1 MKNVNNNEPGENNE
15 PSGNNEPGGNNN
27 NEPGGNNNEPHTER
41 ELELEKAVASL
52 TEKVKELTAVN
63 QKLYVR
69 LGGEQHDDTRTDAE
83 KTDDRLR
90 KFISSHFNRATL
102 KEDE

>member
-1 MKNVNNNEPGENNE
+1 MSNENNDNHE
-15 PSGNNEPGGNNN
+15 NENHE
-27 NEPGGNNNEPHTER
+27 NEHDEDQPHTER
-41 ELELEKAVASL
+41 ELELEQAVATL

-90 KFISSHFNRATL
+90 KFIASHFNRATL

>member
-1 MKNVNNNEPGENNE
+1 MANENNE
-15 PSGNNEPGGNNN
+15 NHENENHE
-27 NEPGGNNNEPHTER
+27 NEHDENQPHTER
-41 ELELEKAVASL
+41 ELELEKSVAEL

-90 KFISSHFNRATL
+90 KFISSHFNRSTL

>member
-1 MKNVNNNEPGENNE
+1 MENENNNHENENHE
-15 PSGNNEPGGNNN
+15 KEHD
-27 NEPGGNNNEPHTER
+27 EEQPHTER

-90 KFISSHFNRATL
+90 KFIASHFNRSTL

>member
-1 MKNVNNNEPGENNE
+1 MSNENEFDENENHENE
-15 PSGNNEPGGNNN
+15 HDEGQ
-27 NEPGGNNNEPHTER
+27 PHTER

-69 LGGEQHDDTRTDAE
+69 LGGEQNSDNRTDAE

-90 KFISSHFNRATL
+90 KFIASHFNRATL

>member
-1 MKNVNNNEPGENNE
+1 MPNENNE
-15 PSGNNEPGGNNN
+15 NHENENHE
-27 NEPGGNNNEPHTER
+27 NEHDEDQPHTER

-90 KFISSHFNRATL
+90 KFIASHFNRATL

>member
-1 MKNVNNNEPGENNE
+1 MANENNDNHE
-15 PSGNNEPGGNNN
+15 NENHE
-27 NEPGGNNNEPHTER
+27 NEHDENQPHTER

>member
-1 MKNVNNNEPGENNE
+1 MANENNE
-15 PSGNNEPGGNNN
+15 NHENENHENEPDEGQ
-27 NEPGGNNNEPHTER
+27 PHTER

>member
-1 MKNVNNNEPGENNE
+1 MSNENNE
-15 PSGNNEPGGNNN
+15 NHENENHE
-27 NEPGGNNNEPHTER
+27 NEQDENQPHTER

-90 KFISSHFNRATL
+90 KFIASHFNRATL

>member
-1 MKNVNNNEPGENNE
+1 MANENKPDENKPDENKPGENQ
-15 PSGNNEPGGNNN
+15 
-27 NEPGGNNNEPHTER
+27 PHTER
-41 ELELEKAVASL
+41 EIELEKSVAEL

-90 KFISSHFNRATL
+90 KFIASHFNRATL

>member
-1 MKNVNNNEPGENNE
+1 MANENNDNHE
-15 PSGNNEPGGNNN
+15 NENHE
-27 NEPGGNNNEPHTER
+27 NEHDEDQPHTER
-41 ELELEKAVASL
+41 ELELEQAVATL

-63 QKLYVR
+63 RKLYVR
-69 LGGEQHDDTRTDAE
+69 LGGEQHDDNRTDAE

>member
-1 MKNVNNNEPGENNE
+1 MANENENHENE
-15 PSGNNEPGGNNN
+15 NHENEHD
-27 NEPGGNNNEPHTER
+27 EDQPHTER
-41 ELELEKAVASL
+41 ELELEKSVAEL

-69 LGGEQHDDTRTDAE
+69 LGGEQHDDNRTDAE

-90 KFISSHFNRATL
+90 KFISSHFNRSVL
-102 KEDE
+102 KEEE

>member
-1 MKNVNNNEPGENNE
+1 MSNENNE
-15 PSGNNEPGGNNN
+15 NHENENHE
-27 NEPGGNNNEPHTER
+27 NEQYENQPHTER

-52 TEKVKELTAVN
+52 TDKVKELTAVN

-69 LGGEQHDDTRTDAE
+69 FGGEQHDDTRTDAE

>member
-1 MKNVNNNEPGENNE
+1 MANENNDNHENEPDENQ
-15 PSGNNEPGGNNN
+15 
-27 NEPGGNNNEPHTER
+27 PHTER
-41 ELELEKAVASL
+41 ELELENAVASL
-52 TEKVKELTAVN
+52 TEKVKELTAIN

>member
-1 MKNVNNNEPGENNE
+1 MPNENNE
-15 PSGNNEPGGNNN
+15 NHENENHENEPDEGQ
-27 NEPGGNNNEPHTER
+27 PHTER
-41 ELELEKAVASL
+41 ELELEQAVATL

>member
-1 MKNVNNNEPGENNE
+1 MANENENHENE
-15 PSGNNEPGGNNN
+15 NHEDEHNEDQ
-27 NEPGGNNNEPHTER
+27 PHTER

>member
-1 MKNVNNNEPGENNE
+1 MSNENEHDENENYENEPGENQ
-15 PSGNNEPGGNNN
+15 
-27 NEPGGNNNEPHTER
+27 PHTER
-41 ELELEKAVASL
+41 EIELEKAVASL

-90 KFISSHFNRATL
+90 KFIASHFNRATL

>member
-1 MKNVNNNEPGENNE
+1 MANENEHNENENHENE
-15 PSGNNEPGGNNN
+15 HDE
-27 NEPGGNNNEPHTER
+27 EQPHTER

-90 KFISSHFNRATL
+90 KFIASHFNRSTL

>member
-1 MKNVNNNEPGENNE
+1 MENENNHE
-15 PSGNNEPGGNNN
+15 NENHE
-27 NEPGGNNNEPHTER
+27 NEHDEDQPHTER
-41 ELELEKAVASL
+41 EIELERSVAEL
-52 TEKVKELTAVN
+52 TERVRELTAVN
-63 QKLYVR
+63 QRLYVR
-69 LGGEQHDDTRTDAE
+69 LGGEQHDDARTDAE

>member
-1 MKNVNNNEPGENNE
+1 MANENNE
-15 PSGNNEPGGNNN
+15 NHENENHENQ
-27 NEPGGNNNEPHTER
+27 PHTER

>member
-1 MKNVNNNEPGENNE
+1 MPNENNE
-15 PSGNNEPGGNNN
+15 NHENENH
-27 NEPGGNNNEPHTER
+27 ESQPHTER

-90 KFISSHFNRATL
+90 KFIASHFNRSTL

>member
-1 MKNVNNNEPGENNE
+1 MANENNDNHE
-15 PSGNNEPGGNNN
+15 NENQE
-27 NEPGGNNNEPHTER
+27 NEHDENQPHIER
-41 ELELEKAVASL
+41 ELQREKSVAELTK
-52 TEKVKELTAVN
+52 KVKDLTAVN

-90 KFISSHFNRATL
+90 KFIASHFNRSTL

>member
-1 MKNVNNNEPGENNE
+1 MANENNDNHENENHENEPDE
-15 PSGNNEPGGNNN
+15 SQ
-27 NEPGGNNNEPHTER
+27 PHTER

-69 LGGEQHDDTRTDAE
+69 LGGEQHDDARTDAE

-90 KFISSHFNRATL
+90 KFIASHFNRATL

>member
-1 MKNVNNNEPGENNE
+1 MANDNHENENHENENQENE
-15 PSGNNEPGGNNN
+15 QEESQ
-27 NEPGGNNNEPHTER
+27 PHTER
-41 ELELEKAVASL
+41 ELELEKAVATL

-69 LGGEQHDDTRTDAE
+69 LGGEQHDDTRNDAE

-90 KFISSHFNRATL
+90 KFIASHFNRATL

>member
-1 MKNVNNNEPGENNE
+1 MENENNHENENHENEPDENQ
-15 PSGNNEPGGNNN
+15 
-27 NEPGGNNNEPHTER
+27 PHTER

-52 TEKVKELTAVN
+52 TEKVKELTTVN

-90 KFISSHFNRATL
+90 KFIASHFNRSTL

>member
-1 MKNVNNNEPGENNE
+1 MASENNE
-15 PSGNNEPGGNNN
+15 NLENED
-27 NEPGGNNNEPHTER
+27 NENEHDENQPHTER
-41 ELELEKAVASL
+41 ELELEQAVATL

-90 KFISSHFNRATL
+90 KFIASHFNRSAL

>member
-1 MKNVNNNEPGENNE
+1 MANENNE
-15 PSGNNEPGGNNN
+15 NHENENHE
-27 NEPGGNNNEPHTER
+27 NEHDEDQPHTER

-83 KTDDRLR
+83 TTDDRLR
-90 KFISSHFNRATL
+90 KFISSHFNRSAL

>member
-1 MKNVNNNEPGENNE
+1 MANENNDNHE
-15 PSGNNEPGGNNN
+15 NENHE
-27 NEPGGNNNEPHTER
+27 NEHDEDQPHTER

-69 LGGEQHDDTRTDAE
+69 LGGEQHDDNRTDAE

>member
-1 MKNVNNNEPGENNE
+1 MANENHDNENHENE
-15 PSGNNEPGGNNN
+15 NHENEHD
-27 NEPGGNNNEPHTER
+27 EDQPHTER
-41 ELELEKAVASL
+41 ELELEQAVASL

>member
-1 MKNVNNNEPGENNE
+1 MANENENHENENHENEHGEDQ
-15 PSGNNEPGGNNN
+15 
-27 NEPGGNNNEPHTER
+27 PHTER
-41 ELELEKAVASL
+41 EIELEKAVAAL
-52 TEKVKELTAVN
+52 TEKVKELTSVN

-90 KFISSHFNRATL
+90 KFISSHFNRATI

>member
-1 MKNVNNNEPGENNE
+1 MASENENHENENGHDE
-15 PSGNNEPGGNNN
+15 DQ
-27 NEPGGNNNEPHTER
+27 PHTER
-41 ELELEKAVASL
+41 ELELENAVASL
-52 TEKVKELTAVN
+52 TEKVKELTAIN

>member
-1 MKNVNNNEPGENNE
+1 MANENENHENDNHENEPGEE
-15 PSGNNEPGGNNN
+15 Q
-27 NEPGGNNNEPHTER
+27 PHTER
-41 ELELEKAVASL
+41 ELELEQAVATL

>member
-1 MKNVNNNEPGENNE
+1 MANENNDNHE
-15 PSGNNEPGGNNN
+15 NENHE
-27 NEPGGNNNEPHTER
+27 NEYDEDQPHTER
-41 ELELEKAVASL
+41 ELELENAVASL

-69 LGGEQHDDTRTDAE
+69 LGGEQHDDSRTEAE

>member
-1 MKNVNNNEPGENNE
+1 MASENNE
-15 PSGNNEPGGNNN
+15 NHENENNE
-27 NEPGGNNNEPHTER
+27 NEHDENQPHTER
-41 ELELEKAVASL
+41 ELELEQAVATL

-90 KFISSHFNRATL
+90 KFIASHFNRATL

>member
-1 MKNVNNNEPGENNE
+1 MANENNDNHENENHENEPDENQ
-15 PSGNNEPGGNNN
+15 
-27 NEPGGNNNEPHTER
+27 PHTER
-41 ELELEKAVASL
+41 EIELEKSVAEL

>member
-1 MKNVNNNEPGENNE
+1 MANENNDNHE
-15 PSGNNEPGGNNN
+15 NEIHENDPD
-27 NEPGGNNNEPHTER
+27 EDQPHTER

-52 TEKVKELTAVN
+52 TEKVKELTTVN

>member
-1 MKNVNNNEPGENNE
+1 MANENNDNHE
-15 PSGNNEPGGNNN
+15 NENQE
-27 NEPGGNNNEPHTER
+27 NEHGESQPHTER

>member
-1 MKNVNNNEPGENNE
+1 MPNENNE
-15 PSGNNEPGGNNN
+15 NHENENHE
-27 NEPGGNNNEPHTER
+27 NEHDEDQPHTER
-41 ELELEKAVASL
+41 ELELEKAVASR

-90 KFISSHFNRATL
+90 KFIASHFNRATL

>member
-1 MKNVNNNEPGENNE
+1 MANENENHENE
-15 PSGNNEPGGNNN
+15 NHENEHD
-27 NEPGGNNNEPHTER
+27 EDQPHTER

-90 KFISSHFNRATL
+90 KFIASHFNRATL

>member
-1 MKNVNNNEPGENNE
+1 MANENENHENGNHENE
-15 PSGNNEPGGNNN
+15 HDEDQ
-27 NEPGGNNNEPHTER
+27 PHTER

-52 TEKVKELTAVN
+52 TEKVKELTTVN

>member
-1 MKNVNNNEPGENNE
+1 MENENNNHENENQENE
-15 PSGNNEPGGNNN
+15 HDE
-27 NEPGGNNNEPHTER
+27 EQPHTER
-41 ELELEKAVASL
+41 ELELEQAVASL

-90 KFISSHFNRATL
+90 KFIASHFNRATL